1 MTQYAVWLKDQAGDR
16 VAVLDSWPYLQYA
29 LRVNDRATYEL
40 HLSAERDVD
49 RAKIALFALDG
60 QVEVYRKPDGQSWA
74 LEMEGL
80 HRRTRTWAEESGQLS
95 WSSVGRG
102 YEDLLRRRR
111 VVPAAGAEAEA
122 ESGAACNVLRAYV
135 RAQAGSGAIP
145 VRQVSGLTVE
155 ADAGGG
161 PSLEWSSRYGNL
173 LEECQKIADAARGKG
188 TPVWF
193 AVVGTGEAAFEFRA
207 GAAPKGTDRRS
218 TLVFTQLQGNMVQP
232 ETVEDRLQEENYLYV
247 AGQGEGAARTIED
260 VADVTAVAAS
270 PWNRCEGFVD
280 ARDLG
285 DSTSLED
292 RGRQRLSETGPVHD
306 FAFQVAQVPSCRY
319 GVHWFVGDWA
329 KARFLDVDVDVEIE
343 EVVVTVSSQ
352 GETISAGF
360 RVL

>member
-1 MTQYAVWLKDQAGDR
+1 MTQYAVWLKSQAGAR
-16 VAVLDSWPYLQYA
+16 VALLDTWFYLQYA
-29 LRVNDRATYEL
+29 LRVNDRATYDL
-40 HLSAERDVD
+40 RLSAERDVD
-49 RAKIALFALDG
+49 REKIALFALDG
-60 QVEVYRKPDGQSWA
+60 QVEVFRRPDGQDWA

-80 HRRTRTWAEESGQLS
+80 HRKKRIWAEASGQLS

-102 YEDLLRRRR
+102 YEDHLRRRR
-111 VVPAAGAEAEA
+111 IVPDSGEEAQA
-122 ESGAACNVLRAYV
+122 ESGPACDVLRAYV
-135 RAQAGSGAIP
+135 RAQAGSGA
-145 VRQVSGLTVE
+145 VAARRVSGLTVE
-155 ADAGGG
+155 ADDGAG
-161 PSLEWSSRYGNL
+161 PNLEWSSRYGNL

-193 AVVGTGEAAFEFRA
+193 AVLGTGAASFEFRA
-207 GAAPKGTDRRS
+207 GVLPRGTDRRS

-232 ETVEDRLQEENYLYV
+232 ETVEDRLQEENHLFV
-247 AGQGEGAARTIED
+247 AGQGEGAARTIEE
-260 VADVTAVAAS
+260 VANATAVVAS

-285 DSTSLED
+285 DTTILGD
-292 RGRQRLSETGPVHD
+292 RGQQRLSETGPVHD
-306 FAFQVAQVPSCRY
+306 FGFQVAQVPSCRY